1 MGALESSEEIDDI
14 AAQIGEA
21 FGVKREPKPSNTKM
35 DNLELLSEWIETGQ
49 AKKIIVLT
57 GAGISTGMCG
67 RVKNSVHFY
76 YND

>member
-14 AAQIGEA
+14 AAQIGES
-21 FGVKREPKPSNTKM
+21 FGVKREPKPSSTKM

-57 GAGISTGMCG
+57 GAGISTGAYLG
-67 RVKNSVHFY
+67 TV
-76 YND
+76 